1 MKPEEILIYRE
12 IQKNAEA
19 AIKAIETLED
29 KVYEEE
35 FALQISRQSLKY
47 SDIRNRAVDRLLEA
61 KAEPERANYLS
72 DAVRRGVIHF
82 NTLFNT
88 STGHL
93 AELMIQGSNRGM
105 ISMLKVLKHNPK
117 ERIAPG
123 GVSMATE
130 LAEEF
135 IAFEEK
141 NMEIMKKYL

>member
-12 IQKNAEA
+12 IQKNAET

-61 KAEPERANYLS
+61 KVEPERANYLS
-72 DAVRRGVIHF
+72 DALRRGAIHL

-93 AELMIQGSNRGM
+93 AELMIQGSNRGL
-105 ISMLKVLKHNPK
+105 ISILKVLKHNPK
-117 ERIAPG
+117 EKIAPG

-135 IAFEEK
+135 MEFEEK
-141 NMEIMKKYL
+141 NVEIMKKYL

>member
-12 IQKNAEA
+12 IQKNAE
-19 AIKAIETLED
+19 KAMKTIETLED

-35 FALQISRQSLKY
+35 FGLQISRQSLKY

-61 KAEPERANYLS
+61 KVEPERANYLS
-72 DAVRRGVIHF
+72 DALRRGAIHL

-93 AELMIQGSNRGM
+93 AELMIQGSNRGL
-105 ISMLKVLKHNPK
+105 ISILKVLKHNPK
-117 ERIAPG
+117 EKIAPG

-135 IAFEEK
+135 MEFEEK
-141 NMEIMKKYL
+141 NVEIMKKYL